1 MANYTIFGGGPG
13 GLYTAWRLITGG
25 TLKANDNVEILEWGD
40 YDYAGDGSGDR
51 APAGRICSYHYD
63 KNPDQSYIEVGG
75 MRFIEWDNEKATGHQ
90 LVSLTI
96 DIIGL
101 STDVVE
107 FNTTDNPLFYL
118 RGQHF
123 YSDELGKEVNGE
135 IVKAPYATPGNNEK
149 PADDLIGNISS
160 LLTDGQAKT
169 RVTQCEFY
177 TNGTLSAKF
186 DGGSYVYD
194 GGENIGNV
202 GYWNVFYDQ
211 AGNEGFQYAADA
223 GGYSSNVINW
233 NGANAA
239 VYNGEFA
246 PGGAFKTLKTGYSN
260 LFVELFK
267 TCQSQADSKQI
278 NFKLTKKKRLHSMWI
293 DESGGTSQTCF
304 QVSTAADPDKSDGIT
319 QTTDFAFLA
328 MAPHSI
334 ELVARA
340 TRYQNLGNS
349 ALDFLNESNVQ
360 NYLQS
365 VIEQPSYKVAMF
377 FDTKWWED
385 PDVTYPPK
393 LINKKHLDVNVFG
406 PTITDLPL
414 RQVYYFGNNATGNV
428 PAGEEKYGILASYD
442 DMRFTKFWQELELPV
457 GARRETPISED
468 YQPLNGAG
476 EASFT
481 MMRMLKLQLAK
492 VHFGDANSAG
502 LIPDPVETVFMNWG
516 LNPFG
521 AGYHAWA
528 AHYDICDVMQQVRT
542 PGRMAGAKDSNI
554 FVVGSAYSNDQAWVE
569 GAFCTAESVLTEFL
583 DIPTI
588 AENTK
593 DYPFICACEPS
604 K

>member
-25 TLKANDNVEILEWGD
+25 TLNENDNVEILEWGD
-40 YDYAGDGSGDR
+40 YDYAGDGDGDR

-75 MRFIEWDNEKATGHQ
+75 MRFIEWDSKTLTGHQ

-96 DIIGL
+96 DQVGL
-101 STDVVE
+101 TSDVVE

-123 YSDELGKEVNGE
+123 YSNELGKEINGQV
-135 IVKAPYATPGNNEK
+135 VKAPYATPGNNEK
-149 PADDLIGNISS
+149 PADDLIGNISD
-160 LLTDGQAKT
+160 LLTDGQAKN

-177 TNGTLSAKF
+177 ANGTLSAKF
-186 DGGSYVYD
+186 NGGSYVYS
-194 GGENIGNV
+194 GGDNIGNI

-377 FDTKWWED
+377 FGTKWWED
-385 PDVTYPPK
+385 P
-393 LINKKHLDVNVFG
+393 
-406 PTITDLPL
+406 
-414 RQVYYFGNNATGNV
+414 
-428 PAGEEKYGILASYD
+428 
-442 DMRFTKFWQELELPV
+442 
-457 GARRETPISED
+457 
-468 YQPLNGAG
+468 
-476 EASFT
+476 
-481 MMRMLKLQLAK
+481 
-492 VHFGDANSAG
+492 
-502 LIPDPVETVFMNWG
+502 
-516 LNPFG
+516 
-521 AGYHAWA
+521 
-528 AHYDICDVMQQVRT
+528 
-542 PGRMAGAKDSNI
+542 
-554 FVVGSAYSNDQAWVE
+554 
-569 GAFCTAESVLTEFL
+569 
-583 DIPTI
+583 
-588 AENTK
+588 
-593 DYPFICACEPS
+593 
-604 K
+604 